1 MRSRYQLSKV
11 KIVQSISYPTL
22 YEVYDFSMLI
32 HAYSVYACLE
42 TMLFDIALNYSS
54 LFLGSKV
61 LFATIITHDTT
72 NVLGTTN
79 IFLSLKTQPYAM
91 LPSKYQSISDQY

>member
-1 MRSRYQLSKV
+1 MSSRYQFSKV
-11 KIVQSISYPTL
+11 KIVQSISYPTS
-22 YEVYDFSMLI
+22 YEVYEFSMLI

-54 LFLGSKV
+54 LFLGSKI
-61 LFATIITHDTT
+61 LFVTIITHDTT

-79 IFLSLKTQPYAM
+79 IFLSLKTQPCAM
-91 LPSKYQSISDQY
+91 LPSILVY

>member
-1 MRSRYQLSKV
+1 MRSLYQFSKV

-22 YEVYDFSMLI
+22 YEFFMLI

-61 LFATIITHDTT
+61 LFVTIITHDTK

-79 IFLSLKTQPYAM
+79 IFLNLKTQPYAM
-91 LPSKYQSISDQY
+91 LPSILV